1 MKLIINIIQK
11 LIFIKGENIMSKF
24 REVPCKYYVSANDPC
39 TKNREAS
46 YKGYCQH
53 CDKYEPRPHGHLVNR
68 KKRELNKIRES
79 EMDEE

>member
-1 MKLIINIIQK
+1 
-11 LIFIKGENIMSKF
+11 MSKF
-24 REVPCKYYVSANDPC
+24 REVPCKYYESANNPC
-39 TKNREAS
+39 AKKREAS